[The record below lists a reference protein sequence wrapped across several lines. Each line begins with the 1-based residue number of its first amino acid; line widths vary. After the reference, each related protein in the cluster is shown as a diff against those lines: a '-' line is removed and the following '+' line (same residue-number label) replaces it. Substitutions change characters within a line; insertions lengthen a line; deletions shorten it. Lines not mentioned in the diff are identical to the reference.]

1 MSQHP
6 AHGGLLLLI
15 DLQKAIDHPSWGARS
30 TPDAEANQA
39 RLLDFWR
46 ARGWPVRHVRH
57 DSVNPASTYR
67 PGQIGHEFRE
77 PAIPL
82 PGEPVIAKTTNS
94 PFIGTPLDTE
104 LRDAGIRCLVVFGVA
119 TNNCVEATVRMAGN
133 LGFEV
138 FVVADACIA
147 FARPDWN
154 GAPRAAE
161 DVHAMSLAN
170 LDGEYATVVVTD
182 DLVGRPT

>member
-1 MSQHP
+1 MTIHP
-6 AHGGLLLLI
+6 AHGGVLLLI
-15 DLQKAIDHPSWGARS
+15 DLQKAIDDPSWGPRS
-30 TPDAEANQA
+30 TPDAEGNQA
-39 RLLDFWR
+39 RLLAFWR

-67 PGQIGHEFRE
+67 PGQVGHAFRD
-77 PAIPL
+77 PAVPL
-82 PGEPVIAKTTNS
+82 PGEPVTAKTANS
-94 PFIGTPLDTE
+94 AFIGTRLAAE
-104 LRDAGIRCLVVFGVA
+104 LRDAGVRRLVVFGVA

-133 LGFEV
+133 LDFDV

-154 GAPRAAE
+154 GTPRSAD

-170 LDGEYATVVVTD
+170 LDREYATVVVTD
-182 DLVGRPT
+182 ELLA